1 MATSSRDN
9 PDANCLP
16 LGFMQLQTHSQPRK
30 VVHTKDDV
38 VILYE
43 ANAGQRQILTDG
55 RTLPPVDANPFW
67 DGYSVGRWDGDTLV
81 VESMGYRD
89 DGWLDVN
96 GSPFGNTTKV
106 MERFR
111 RVNYGRLEI
120 DITVEDP
127 KAYTQPFTVRV
138 NWRLYPEGQLIEF
151 VCNEN
156 QRFRSD
162 VPSAVR

>member
-1 MATSSRDN
+1 
-9 PDANCLP
+9 
-16 LGFMQLQTHSQPRK
+16 
-30 VVHTKDDV
+30 
-38 VILYE
+38 
-43 ANAGQRQILTDG
+43 
-55 RTLPPVDANPFW
+55 
-67 DGYSVGRWDGDTLV
+67 
-81 VESMGYRD
+81 
-89 DGWLDVN
+89 VN

-106 MERFR
+106 TERFR

-138 NWRLYPEGQLIEF
+138 NWRLFPEGQLIEF

-162 VPSAVR
+162 APAAGR